1 MITTLSISSIE
12 IANRARNLYKHNG
25 LYFRLFAKGITPN
38 GCWLVAPYMLQLI
51 DIDAATGEDVYG
63 QNRIEF
69 IGMVESNREYVK
81 YFD

>member
-1 MITTLSISSIE
+1 MNTTISISSIE

-38 GCWLVAPYMLQLI
+38 GCWLIGPYMQQLI
-51 DIDAATGEDVYG
+51 DIDTATGEDVYG
-63 QNRIEF
+63 PNRLEF
-69 IGMVESNREYVK
+69 VGMVESNREYVK